1 MPEKI
6 LGLDISNNS
15 IKAVRVTAGLKGYKI
30 ADVFLIDID
39 KAGSVEEAL
48 KRLFENE
55 AFRNSVCVTSL
66 PSGSFSFRNIRLPFQ
81 NRKKIDKTIAYEL
94 EPFLPYSVDDVL
106 IDYMVVDQ
114 GDQSAIF
121 ATAIPE
127 SVVGDLVRR
136 LDECHVEASI
146 IDIDAVPVVSKITAS
161 SDARCGL
168 LMDIGHRDTTA
179 ILFRD
184 GRVFHIRHFPFGGA
198 NITEALAG
206 AAGIEFSEAEDKK
219 RAGDTGETVEKVS
232 TVCRKFFLEIKN
244 TLEFLKLKGELEEEP
259 GGIFLTGGGAL
270 YQPLRDE
277 MESFFS
283 LPVEMVDI
291 STSEDIGMEK
301 VIMEGLNPMLMN
313 QALALATREAKKGV
327 GFNFARERFKPKRV
341 YEKFRKDFKWV
352 AALAL
357 IVLCVFGINL
367 YMDYNY
373 SRARLDR
380 LKSEITS
387 VFKKTCPDVTR
398 IVDPVQQLKVKIT
411 LAQQSSSGLNGT
423 GFGTKTLDILKDISR
438 LVPRTTDFLITSFAF
453 DGDTVKIKGETD
465 NFNSVDGI
473 KSELAKSSCFRNV
486 TISSA
491 SLIKKGNQIGFDLRM
506 EVARN

>member
-6 LGLDISNNS
+6 LGLDIGSNS

-30 ADVFLIDID
+30 ADISLVDID
-39 KAGSVEEAL
+39 KAGGVEEAL
-48 KRLFENE
+48 EGLFENE

-66 PSGSFSFRNIRLPFQ
+66 PSGNFSFRNIKLPFK

-94 EPFLPYSVDDVL
+94 EPLLPYPADDVL
-106 IDYMVVDQ
+106 IDYTVVDQ
-114 GDQSAIF
+114 GEQSEIF

-136 LDECHVEASI
+136 LDGYHVEASI
-146 IDIDAVPVVSKITAS
+146 IDIGAVPVAS
-161 SDARCGL
+161 RIAAGSDVGCGL
-168 LMDIGHRDTTA
+168 LLDIGHRDTTA
-179 ILFRD
+179 VLFRD
-184 GRVFHIRHFPFGGA
+184 GKGFHIRHFLFGGA

-206 AAGIEFSEAEDKK
+206 AIGIEFSEAEEKK
-219 RAGDTGETVEKVS
+219 RAGDAGGTVEKVS
-232 TVCRKFFLEIKN
+232 AVCRKFFLEIKN
-244 TLEFLKLKGELEEEP
+244 TLEFLKLKKELEKEP
-259 GGIFLTGGGAL
+259 DGIFLTGGGAL

-283 LPVEMVDI
+283 LPVEMVDV
-291 STSEDIGMEK
+291 SASEDIGMEEGFS
-301 VIMEGLNPMLMN
+301 EGLNPMLMN

-327 GFNFARERFKPKRV
+327 GFNFARERFKPKRA

-352 AALAL
+352 AALAF
-357 IVLCVFGINL
+357 IVLCAFGIDL

-373 SRARLDR
+373 SRARLDK

-387 VFKKTCPDVTR
+387 VFKKTCPEVTR

-438 LVPRTTDFLITSFAF
+438 LVPGTTDFLITSFTF

-491 SLIKKGNQIGFDLRM
+491 SLIKKGNRVGFDLRM